1 MKYHEVFSLQESV
14 QYFKIFSL
22 WRTAFVKSRSFT
34 FIAFFFLY
42 CLLYWKIYSMRFYSP
57 LCFGNE
63 YFIAYVFLSPA
74 LLISVLGWT
83 LPPPPLLSNAP
94 QCPGQHFLF
103 ISWIHVSDCS
113 FCGGKGAKRELILM
127 AAGWFSRKGQE
138 GLTIT
143 VFSTSCMLQEGW
155 MLSPFCMA
163 ADAYTRACN
172 CGSPWVPLS

>member
-1 MKYHEVFSLQESV
+1 MAQSCISCEALIELNIKRLIFFQCTCTIHSWKRILVCICNMDMTIGTMKYHEVFSLQESV

-83 LPPPPLLSNAP
+83 LPPPPQ
-94 QCPGQHFLF
+94 QCTSVPWPAFFIYFMNPCIRLFFL
-103 ISWIHVSDCS
+103 WRER
-113 FCGGKGAKRELILM
+113 GKERTDTDGSRLI
-127 AAGWFSRKGQE
+127 
-138 GLTIT
+138 
-143 VFSTSCMLQEGW
+143 
-155 MLSPFCMA
+155 
-163 ADAYTRACN
+163 
-172 CGSPWVPLS
+172 